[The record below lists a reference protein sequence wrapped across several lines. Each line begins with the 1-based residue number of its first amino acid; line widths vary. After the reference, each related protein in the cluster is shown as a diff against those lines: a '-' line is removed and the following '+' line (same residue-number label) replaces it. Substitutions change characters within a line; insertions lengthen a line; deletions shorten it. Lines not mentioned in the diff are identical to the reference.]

1 MKFFS
6 NLIKLI
12 LISKILSIEFLES
25 KKENQISCDEEFIIL
40 DSSGFTKGEKIFL
53 EMEAKRFTKDFINYE
68 FLDDLSPYENIT
80 KINKIPFHEKD
91 SKNHK
96 YSTKTSIKREFDTP
110 ILVTKY
116 FTIKKNIKKENKGDY
131 LVILFYCEGDVKIK
145 NAENGNKHDF
155 LLNKIFIFVFLFFL
169 ILFNIIIFIRYKISN
184 EKANNN
190 DENINHNSN
199 NDDIKNSN
207 IVSINNNINNT
218 NSNVG
223 SSNNIEFTKQNRFN
237 NVIIHNKKKILKK

>member
-80 KINKIPFHEKD
+80 KINKIPFYEKD

-169 ILFNIIIFIRYKISN
+169 ILFNIIIFIRYKIFN
-184 EKANNN
+184 EKANN
-190 DENINHNSN
+190 H
-199 NDDIKNSN
+199 DIKNSN
-207 IVSINNNINNT
+207 NKSININNT
-218 NSNVG
+218 NSQYV
-223 SSNNIEFTKQNRFN
+223 SSNNNELSNQNM
-237 NVIIHNKKKILKK
+237 VNKAITYKK

>member
-169 ILFNIIIFIRYKISN
+169 ILFNIIIFIRYKIFN
-184 EKANNN
+184 EKANN
-190 DENINHNSN
+190 H
-199 NDDIKNSN
+199 DIKNSN
-207 IVSINNNINNT
+207 NKSININNT
-218 NSNVG
+218 NSQYV
-223 SSNNIEFTKQNRFN
+223 SSNNNELSNQNM
-237 NVIIHNKKKILKK
+237 VNKAITYKK

>member
-80 KINKIPFHEKD
+80 KINKIPFYEKD

-169 ILFNIIIFIRYKISN
+169 ILFNIIIFIRYKIFN
-184 EKANNN
+184 EKANN
-190 DENINHNSN
+190 H
-199 NDDIKNSN
+199 DIKNSN
-207 IVSINNNINNT
+207 NKSININNT
-218 NSNVG
+218 NSQYV
-223 SSNNIEFTKQNRFN
+223 SSNNNELSNQNMDN
-237 NVIIHNKKKILKK
+237 KAITYKKK

>member
-80 KINKIPFHEKD
+80 KINKIPFYEKD

-169 ILFNIIIFIRYKISN
+169 ILFNIIIFIRYKIFN
-184 EKANNN
+184 EKANN
-190 DENINHNSN
+190 H
-199 NDDIKNSN
+199 DIKNSN
-207 IVSINNNINNT
+207 NKSININNT
-218 NSNVG
+218 NSQYV
-223 SSNNIEFTKQNRFN
+223 SSNNNELSNKNMVNKAITY
-237 NVIIHNKKKILKK
+237 KKK

>member
-155 LLNKIFIFVFLFFL
+155 LLNKIFIFAFLFFL
-169 ILFNIIIFIRYKISN
+169 ILFNIIIFIRYKIFN
-184 EKANNN
+184 EKANN
-190 DENINHNSN
+190 H
-199 NDDIKNSN
+199 DIKNSN
-207 IVSINNNINNT
+207 NKSININNT
-218 NSNVG
+218 NSQYV
-223 SSNNIEFTKQNRFN
+223 SSNNNELSNQNMDN
-237 NVIIHNKKKILKK
+237 KAITYKKK

>member
-80 KINKIPFHEKD
+80 KINKIPFYEKD

-190 DENINHNSN
+190 D
-199 NDDIKNSN
+199 IKNSN
-207 IVSINNNINNT
+207 NKSININNT
-218 NSNVG
+218 NSQYV
-223 SSNNIEFTKQNRFN
+223 SSNNNELSNQNM
-237 NVIIHNKKKILKK
+237 VNKAITFKKNKY

>member
-6 NLIKLI
+6 KLIKLI

-169 ILFNIIIFIRYKISN
+169 ILFNIIIFIRYKIFN
-184 EKANNN
+184 EKANN
-190 DENINHNSN
+190 H
-199 NDDIKNSN
+199 DIKNSN
-207 IVSINNNINNT
+207 NKSININNT
-218 NSNVG
+218 NSQYV
-223 SSNNIEFTKQNRFN
+223 SSNNNELSNQNMDN
-237 NVIIHNKKKILKK
+237 KAITYKKK

>member
-80 KINKIPFHEKD
+80 KINKIPFYEKD

-169 ILFNIIIFIRYKISN
+169 ILFNIIIFIRYKIFN
-184 EKANNN
+184 EKANN
-190 DENINHNSN
+190 H
-199 NDDIKNSN
+199 DIKNSN
-207 IVSINNNINNT
+207 NKSININNT
-218 NSNVG
+218 NSQYV
-223 SSNNIEFTKQNRFN
+223 SSNNNELSNQNIVN
-237 NVIIHNKKKILKK
+237 KAITYKKK

>member
-80 KINKIPFHEKD
+80 KINKIPFYEKD

-169 ILFNIIIFIRYKISN
+169 ILFNIIIFIRYKIFN
-184 EKANNN
+184 EKANN
-190 DENINHNSN
+190 H
-199 NDDIKNSN
+199 DIKNSN
-207 IVSINNNINNT
+207 NVSINNNINNT

-223 SSNNIEFTKQNRFN
+223 SSNNIEFTKQNMIN
-237 NVIIHNKKKILKK
+237 IHNKKKY

>member
-80 KINKIPFHEKD
+80 KINKIPFYEKD

-169 ILFNIIIFIRYKISN
+169 ILFNIIIFIRYKIFN
-184 EKANNN
+184 EKANN
-190 DENINHNSN
+190 H
-199 NDDIKNSN
+199 DIKNSN
-207 IVSINNNINNT
+207 NKSININNT
-218 NSNVG
+218 NSQYV
-223 SSNNIEFTKQNRFN
+223 SSNNNELSNQNMVN
-237 NVIIHNKKKILKK
+237 KAITYKKK